1 MPPRAVP
8 LLLSLS
14 LLGSCA
20 SANNDAGP
28 DGGGF
33 DARTRADA
41 DPSSPDGSGSIDA
54 SVTPSADASN
64 STPDAAPDAA
74 ILGGA
79 LLITEIVDADLPG
92 GLPKFVELT
101 NLGGTTV
108 DLSEFSL
115 GVFSNGSFTIN
126 TGAST
131 VLSGTLAPSASFV
144 VSFENGDVAGTSSF
158 RTVYGV
164 DADDMS
170 FGAVIN
176 GNDTIVLFQGAAT
189 GNGSDATIVDSYGV
203 IGTDG
208 TGAAWEY
215 LDGFASRQAASTTPS
230 AVFVEADWAFSGASA
245 LDSADAAAI
254 AAATSPGTH

>member
-14 LLGSCA
+14 LLGACA
-20 SANNDAGP
+20 SANGDAGL
-28 DGGGF
+28 DGGSF
-33 DARTRADA
+33 DARIRADA
-41 DPSSPDGSGSIDA
+41 EPGSPDASGSI
-54 SVTPSADASN
+54 
-64 STPDAAPDAA
+64 DAAPDAA
-74 ILGGA
+74 ILGGV
-79 LLITEIVDADLPG
+79 LLITEVVDADLPG

-144 VSFENGDVAGTSSF
+144 VSFENGDVAGSSSF

-189 GNGSDATIVDSYGV
+189 GNGSDATIIDSYGV

-208 TGAAWEY
+208 AGTAWEY
-215 LDGFASRQAASTTPS
+215 LDGFASRQAGSTTPS